1 MINMITTSSNVE
13 QLKDTVIII
22 QKFGAKQIANLLCWA
37 IVQRKCIQIVF
48 VGVLFVN
55 SEKHPF
61 END

>member
-1 MINMITTSSNVE
+1 MIDMIKGHVE
-13 QLKDTVIII
+13 QLEDTVI
-22 QKFGAKQIANLLCWA
+22 QKFGANQIANLLCWA